1 MKQSKRWLPLPKH
14 SDVMNLRED
23 EIFRLVKLISEKSES
38 FTNPKIIL
46 IGGYALRAYTPYS
59 RYTRDCDFVIR
70 KQDGWHIDKI
80 KEWLLK
86 EINVEIFEKKDTYG
100 FTRFI
105 NPFKIGKKS
114 AKIALDFMEGE
125 VRGRTDKAVI
135 LLDEKFV
142 KDSREI
148 EILIGANKITVFVPS
163 YEDYLILKTVSAR
176 QSDIR
181 DITLLIWKKGVP
193 STLRKRVPEILPY
206 PEIFTENIRDVIIPM
221 ISNPRFLDS
230 WRGTFITKDF
240 DEEGKD
246 QVLERLNE
254 LLQIL

>member
-1 MKQSKRWLPLPKH
+1 
-14 SDVMNLRED
+14 MNLREE
-23 EIFRLVKLISEKSES
+23 EIFRMVKLISKKSEN
-38 FTNPKIIL
+38 FTKPKIIL

-70 KQDGWHIDKI
+70 KQDGWHLDEI
-80 KEWLLK
+80 KKWLQK
-86 EINVEIFEKKDTYG
+86 EINVEIFEKRDTYG
-100 FTRFI
+100 FARFI

-142 KDSREI
+142 NDCREI
-148 EILIGANKITVFVPS
+148 EILIGTNKITVFVPS
-163 YEDYLILKTVSAR
+163 YEDYLILKIVSAR

-181 DITLLIWKKGVP
+181 DIALLIWKKGVP
-193 STLRKRVPEILPY
+193 STLRKRILEILPH

-240 DEEGKD
+240 DEGGKEL
-246 QVLERLNE
+246 VLERLNE
-254 LLQIL
+254 ILTNEE

>member
-1 MKQSKRWLPLPKH
+1 MPKH

-80 KEWLLK
+80 KEWLSK
-86 EINVEIFEKKDTYG
+86 EINVEIFEKRETYG
-100 FTRFI
+100 FARFI

-125 VRGRTDKAVI
+125 VRGREEKDVV
-135 LLDEKFV
+135 LLDEKFIN
-142 KDSREI
+142 DSREI
-148 EILIGANKITVFVPS
+148 EIQIGSNKISVFVPS
-163 YEDYLILKTVSAR
+163 FRDYLILKIVSAR

-181 DITLLIWKKGVP
+181 DIAVLLWKNEVP
-193 STLRKRVPEILPY
+193 KDLHERIKEILPY
-206 PEIFTENIRDVIIPM
+206 PDFFKQKIKDVVIPT

-230 WRGTFITKDF
+230 WRGTFVTKDF
-240 DEEGKD
+240 DEECKG
-246 QVLERLNE
+246 QVLERLDG
-254 LLQIL
+254 LLNSER